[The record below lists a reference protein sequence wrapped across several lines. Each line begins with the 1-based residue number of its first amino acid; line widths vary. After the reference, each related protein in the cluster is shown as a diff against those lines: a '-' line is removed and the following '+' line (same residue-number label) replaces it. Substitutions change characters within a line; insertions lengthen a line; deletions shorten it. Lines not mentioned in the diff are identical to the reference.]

1 MSIWKIVLGI
11 CILGVV
17 IVCYAE
23 KRGVDRLI
31 EDLKIG
37 YND

>member
-1 MSIWKIVLGI
+1 MAISKIILSIS
-11 CILGVV
+11 ILCVV

-23 KRGVDRLI
+23 KRSVDRLI
-31 EDLKIG
+31 EDLKSG